1 LGREEKRI
9 LTLFFLVVVRYIT
22 DRFQPDKAI
31 DLIDE
36 AAAGLRMQQESRAG
50 RIGTRAARFAAVQD
64 GGGVPVQ
71 RRNQRQTDRTEEQD
85 CCEGVPS
92 SRTGRRV
99 EHGKEDFAKAEEQEA
114 GVGGCETRAGTGAAC
129 WRSDSSRRAQVS
141 NHPSLESDQEGAKTN
156 VVPVC
161 LTAVQEAK
169 TRLLSEAVAEE
180 EIARV
185 VARRTGVAVEAMTQ
199 SDRER
204 LRNLEEHLEREVVG
218 QPEAVRAV
226 AACVRRAKVGLNA
239 PGRPLGVFLFAGP
252 TASAKRSSARGACDE
267 REALKVS
274 DLFVVIKFG
283 GKSEKSCSFV
293 LGEKLF

>member
-1 LGREEKRI
+1 MGREEKRI

-36 AAAGLRMQQESRAG
+36 AAAGLRMQQESRPEELEREQRDLQLFKMEEASLSKEGTSARLTELKNKIAAKESRVRELEEEWNMEKKILQKLKNKKRELADARRELEQAQRAG
-50 RIGTRAARFAAVQD
+50 D
-64 GGGVPVQ
+64 L
-71 RRNQRQTDRTEEQD
+71 
-85 CCEGVPS
+85 
-92 SRTGRRV
+92 
-99 EHGKEDFAKAEEQEA
+99 
-114 GVGGCETRAGTGAAC
+114 TRAGELKY
-129 WRSDSSRRAQVS
+129 RII
-141 NHPSLESDQEGAKTN
+141 PSLESDQEVAKTN

-252 TASAKRSSARGACDE
+252 TGVGKTQLCKRC
-267 REALKVS
+267 V
-274 DLFVVIKFG
+274 
-283 GKSEKSCSFV
+283 
-293 LGEKLF
+293 